1 MPHIDEQEEHF
12 EDMQEDD
19 FEFEVKREIQNWSQQ
34 ELKHKMNTK
43 DTNNRFV
50 NASDDE
56 EGAWDV
62 GDENAVGDHTSVPKP
77 SVKTRTIKDLNSST
91 KSRGL
96 LSPIRENEGL
106 NDSHEFQIINSI
118 HVPSQ
123 DQLLAKSYQT
133 QKDWK

>member
-34 ELKHKMNTK
+34 ELKHKMDTK

-56 EGAWDV
+56 EGA
-62 GDENAVGDHTSVPKP
+62 
-77 SVKTRTIKDLNSST
+77 
-91 KSRGL
+91 
-96 LSPIRENEGL
+96 
-106 NDSHEFQIINSI
+106 
-118 HVPSQ
+118 
-123 DQLLAKSYQT
+123 
-133 QKDWK
+133 

>member
-19 FEFEVKREIQNWSQQ
+19 FEFEVKREIQNLSQQ

-56 EGAWDV
+56 EGA
-62 GDENAVGDHTSVPKP
+62 
-77 SVKTRTIKDLNSST
+77 
-91 KSRGL
+91 
-96 LSPIRENEGL
+96 
-106 NDSHEFQIINSI
+106 
-118 HVPSQ
+118 
-123 DQLLAKSYQT
+123 
-133 QKDWK
+133 